1 MEFFK
6 VAFIDGRI
14 KEVDSTWSVGA
25 KELEKIKK
33 WKEGNV
39 IAKDLN
45 EKEIEKLK
53 VLPDS

>member
-1 MEFFK
+1 M
-6 VAFIDGRI
+6 AFIDGRI
-14 KEVDSTWSVGA
+14 KEVDSTWGVGA